1 MHGVKIKI
9 SDTVLT
15 YTRGLIII
23 AVVLVFLL
31 PVAWMVSMSFKRTV
45 DIIRVPP
52 KIVFTPVLDFYKMV
66 FRNDAVLLGYRN
78 SLFCTVF
85 SLLISFILGLP
96 SAYAM
101 ARFSF
106 RGKRLFLL
114 WILLGLM
121 IPLMSLIVPFYNI
134 FQRLGMLDTLSGL
147 IFVYLLIDIPFVVWM
162 MGINFKMIPVEIDES
177 ARLDGC
183 GLIQLI
189 VRILLPITRPGIA
202 SASISCIIAIWNEFL
217 FAMILTQTRA
227 RTAPVVISGFLSTS
241 GMRWGEMAAVAS
253 LLIIPPAVFGICIQ
267 KSYIRGLTAG
277 SIKM

>member
-1 MHGVKIKI
+1 M
-9 SDTVLT
+9 
-15 YTRGLIII
+15 
-23 AVVLVFLL
+23 VVLIFLL
-31 PVAWMVSMSFKRTV
+31 PIAWMVSMSFKRTV

-52 KIVFTPVLDFYKMV
+52 RILFTPVLDFYKMV
-66 FRNDAVLLGYRN
+66 LRNDDVLLGYRN
-78 SLFCTVF
+78 SFFCTVF
-85 SLLISFILGLP
+85 SLLTSFILGLP
-96 SAYAM
+96 AAYAM

-121 IPLMSLIVPFYNI
+121 IPLMSLIVPFYNMY
-134 FQRLGMLDTLSGL
+134 RHLGMLDTLSGL
-147 IFVYLLIDIPFVVWM
+147 VFVYLLIDIPFVVWM
-162 MGINFKMIPVEIDES
+162 MGINFKMVPVEIDES

-183 GLIQLI
+183 GLIQLLI
-189 VRILLPITRPGIA
+189 QILLPITKPGIA

-217 FAMILTQTRA
+217 FAMILTQTKA

-253 LLIIPPAVFGICIQ
+253 LLIIPPAIFGICIQ